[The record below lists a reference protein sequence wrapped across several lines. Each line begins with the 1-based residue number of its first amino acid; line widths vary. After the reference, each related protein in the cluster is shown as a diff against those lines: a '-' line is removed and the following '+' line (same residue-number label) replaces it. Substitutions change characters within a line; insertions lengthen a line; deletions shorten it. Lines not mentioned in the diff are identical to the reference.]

1 MFQDLSHLP
10 AAARTRGS
18 HNDRSEY
25 PLCSRTQSRSISL
38 LISYT
43 HIVESPPVKRVLL
56 AFCLTSYS
64 ARCVRES
71 VWRCERSRWR
81 WVYNH
86 GTVVVF
92 IIILSLFLL
101 LTKLREKSAE
111 ERRGGGEL
119 NAGKDE

>member
-38 LISYT
+38 PISYT

-111 ERRGGGEL
+111 ERRRRTECRKG
-119 NAGKDE
+119 